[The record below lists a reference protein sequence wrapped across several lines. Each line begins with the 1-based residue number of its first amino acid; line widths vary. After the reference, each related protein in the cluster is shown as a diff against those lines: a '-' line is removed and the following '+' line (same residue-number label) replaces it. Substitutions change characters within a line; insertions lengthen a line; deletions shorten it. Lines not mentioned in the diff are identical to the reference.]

1 MATTYAPE
9 AVPVVGAQ
17 PRVKVTFGVLLG
29 LWLVIQVC
37 LVIYFQQPPALVTA
51 SAPPQEFSA
60 QRAMTHLQV
69 IAKAPHPTGSSE
81 NHAVREYLVRE
92 LTALGA
98 DTQVASATV
107 VDPREAQPYVA
118 GTVQNVVGRIKGTT
132 SGKAIVLMAHY
143 DSAPT
148 SPGASDDGAAVAA
161 LLETAR
167 ALRAGSPL
175 KNDVI
180 ILMTDGEELG
190 LLGARAFVSEHPW
203 AKDAALVFNFEARG
217 SSGPSMMFETSQE
230 NGWVIQEFAQSS
242 THAFANSLSGEIYST
257 LPNDTDF
264 SVTKNAGMAGLNFAY
279 INGLPHYHTQTD
291 SPENM
296 DQRSLQHQGTNALA
310 VARHF
315 GNLDFDQPRQR
326 DAVYFDVPGGFL
338 IHYSSVWVTPL
349 AILTVV
355 VFIGVVM
362 LGRRKGLLTFKGVGL
377 GFAALIAS
385 CIASSLV
392 VTVIWMVVRT
402 LHRGYQLEPWGETYN
417 SAFYKV
423 AFILHTIAI
432 VSAIYEW
439 CRKRT
444 GIANLAVG
452 AMLGWLLLVAASAIL
467 LPGGSYLFT
476 WPLLF
481 ALGGTAILFYSNQ
494 QLPFRGSLV
503 LASYSI
509 PVIVLVGPLI
519 YWLFV
524 ALTVSAASTV
534 VILLA
539 LALGLLVP
547 HLNLMGQTKR
557 WFVPFGT
564 AALSVIFIIVGLAT
578 AGFDRSHPK
587 MNQIFYALNADTGKA
602 VWGSIDET
610 PDEWTTQF
618 LTETPKREPLPAFF
632 PLAPIAFMQSE
643 AVAVQLEA
651 PKAQLLEDRR
661 EGDLRVLRLQLTS
674 PRKAPV
680 ISAYLDAAAEVVSAS
695 LNGKAIANANNSA
708 ENKQPWGLQYHGV
721 PEEGAELT
729 LRVRSS
735 QPVTVRIDDR
745 SYQLPVAPNISYR
758 PRPGHLMPM
767 PLQYSDNTLV
777 TRSYTF

>member
-1 MATTYAPE
+1 MATTYVPE
-9 AVPVVGAQ
+9 SVPVIAAQ
-17 PRVKVTFGVLLG
+17 PRIKVTFGVLLG
-29 LWLVIQVC
+29 LWLVLQVC
-37 LVIYFQQPPALVTA
+37 LVIYLQQPPALVTA
-51 SAPPQEFSA
+51 NVPPQEFSA

-81 NHAVREYLVRE
+81 NHAVRDYLARE
-92 LTALGA
+92 LAALGA
-98 DTQVASATV
+98 DTQVAVATV
-107 VDPREAQPYVA
+107 VDPKEAQPYIA
-118 GTVQNVVGRIKGTT
+118 ATVQNVVGRFKGTT
-132 SGKAIVLMAHY
+132 NGKAIVLMAHY

-167 ALRAGSPL
+167 ALKAGPAS

-203 AKDAALVFNFEARG
+203 AKEAALVFNFEARG

-230 NGWVIQEFAQSS
+230 NGWLIREFAKSS
-242 THAFANSLSGEIYST
+242 TYAFANSLAGEIYNT

-291 SPENM
+291 SLENI

-310 VARHF
+310 VARYF

-326 DAVYFDVPGGFL
+326 DAVYFDIPGGFL
-338 IHYSSVWVTPL
+338 IHYSGVWIIPV
-349 AILTVV
+349 AILAVLGFV
-355 VFIGVVM
+355 GVVL
-362 LGRRKGLLTFKGVGL
+362 LGRRKGLLTFKGISL

-385 CIASSLV
+385 CTGASLLV
-392 VTVIWMVVRT
+392 TLVWMVVRT

-417 SAFYKV
+417 SGFYKV

-432 VSAIYEW
+432 VSAIYAW
-439 CRKRT
+439 CSKRT
-444 GIANLAVG
+444 GISNLAVG
-452 AMLGWLLLVAASAIL
+452 AMFAWMLLALASSIL

-481 ALGGTAILFYSNQ
+481 ALAATAILFYSNQ
-494 QLPFRGSLV
+494 QQPFRGSLV
-503 LASYSI
+503 LAAYSI
-509 PVIVLVGPLI
+509 PVIVLIGPLV

-524 ALTVSAASTV
+524 ALTISAASTV
-534 VILLA
+534 VILIA
-539 LALGLLVP
+539 LALGLFVP
-547 HLNLMGQTKR
+547 HLNLMAQTKR
-557 WFVPFGT
+557 WFLPLGT
-564 AALSVIFIIVGLAT
+564 AALGVIFIIVGLAS

-602 VWGSIDET
+602 VWGSIDES

-618 LTETPKREPLPAFF
+618 LTEAPKRDRLPEFF

-643 AVAVQLEA
+643 ATAVSLEA

-661 EGDLRVLRLQLTS
+661 EGDVRVLRLQLS
-674 PRKAPV
+674 SSRKAPV

-695 LNGKAIANANNSA
+695 LNGKAIANAA

-745 SYQLPVAPNISYR
+745 SYQLPNIPYR
-758 PRPGHLMPM
+758 ARPDNLMPV
-767 PLQYSDNTLV
+767 PSQYSDNTLV
-777 TRSYTF
+777 TKSYTF